1 MLPLVEFP
9 ELVQHYAPFF
19 EDVFSEAAFVEFQRY
34 ISGLIVSE
42 NKTVEGINR
51 LFVNESR
58 NQSSLNRLLTVSP
71 FSLEELNQKR
81 HDLLSNLP
89 GTQMKRDGALSVDD
103 TLLKHY
109 GEHFEQIA
117 YLYDH
122 VEQNYTW
129 AHNLVTL
136 HYSDNET
143 DYPVHFQLWKPAD
156 LEKLEQGLQAAG
168 VEIKK
173 DKREL
178 QETAPA
184 ARKWRQYL
192 LGLWRRHANQKAE
205 VAALYE
211 SKLRIAEALLQ
222 EWKQSQPTL
231 NLPVSFDSWYTQPAF
246 CHFIEH
252 DLQMNYVGALAQ
264 DQQVVLKTGT
274 EKLAD
279 FAARLKQEHLD
290 AVARGK
296 LPVFK
301 PVTIPYK
308 GGKEKYYSYCVT
320 HRIHNFG
327 KKRLVINH
335 GQADLSDNPTCL
347 ISNRLNWQAP
357 GITRIYRHRWPVEVY
372 HEESK
377 EEGLDQYQLRS
388 FEAIERH
395 IALVAVVYSLLRAA
409 QHDRA
414 LRDKLQRELK
424 IELEGSVPF
433 WRRVTQAQSLWKLAL
448 LIQTGLSQGQKLR
461 ELMTPLLRAM
471 CST

>member
-1 MLPLVEFP
+1 MVEFP
-9 ELVQHYAPFF
+9 ELVQHYAPYFA
-19 EDVFSEAAFVEFQRY
+19 DVFSEAAFVEFQRY

-51 LFVNESR
+51 LLVNESR

-71 FSLEELNQKR
+71 FSLKALNRKR
-81 HDLLSNLP
+81 HDLLSSLS
-89 GTQMKRDGALSVDD
+89 GTQMKGEGALSVDD

-143 DYPVHFQLWKPAD
+143 DYPVDFQLWKPAD

-168 VEIKK
+168 VKIKN
-173 DKREL
+173 DKRGLKES
-178 QETAPA
+178 APH
-184 ARKWRQYL
+184 KWRQYL
-192 LGLWRRHANQKAE
+192 LGLWRRHASQKAE
-205 VAALYE
+205 SAALYE

-222 EWKQSQPTL
+222 EWKQSHPTL

-252 DLQMNYVGALAQ
+252 DLRMNYVGALAE

-290 AVARGK
+290 AVAHGK
-296 LPVFK
+296 PPVFK

-308 GGKEKYYSYCVT
+308 GGKENTIVT
-320 HRIHNFG
+320 ASRTGF
-327 KKRLVINH
+327 
-335 GQADLSDNPTCL
+335 T
-347 ISNRLNWQAP
+347 
-357 GITRIYRHRWPVEVY
+357 T
-372 HEESK
+372 
-377 EEGLDQYQLRS
+377 
-388 FEAIERH
+388 
-395 IALVAVVYSLLRAA
+395 
-409 QHDRA
+409 
-414 LRDKLQRELK
+414 
-424 IELEGSVPF
+424 LEKNA
-433 WRRVTQAQSLWKLAL
+433 W
-448 LIQTGLSQGQKLR
+448 
-461 ELMTPLLRAM
+461 
-471 CST
+471 

>member
-1 MLPLVEFP
+1 MLPFVEFP
-9 ELVQHYAPFF
+9 ELVQRYAPLFA
-19 EDVFSEAAFVEFQRY
+19 EVFSEAAYVEFQRY

-42 NKTVEGINR
+42 NKTVEGMNR

-71 FSLEELNQKR
+71 FSLKELNQKR
-81 HDLLSNLP
+81 LNLLASLP
-89 GTQMKRDGALSVDD
+89 GTQMKRDGALSIDD

-117 YLYDH
+117 YLFDH

-143 DYPVHFQLWKPAD
+143 DYPVEFKLWKPAD
-156 LEKLEQGLQAAG
+156 LEKLERGWRAAG
-168 VEIKK
+168 VKIKDSQQTLK
-173 DKREL
+173 
-178 QETAPA
+178 ETAPPQ
-184 ARKWRQYL
+184 WRQYL
-192 LGLWRRHANQKAE
+192 LGLWRRHANRKAE

-222 EWKQSQPTL
+222 ELKRVHPEL
-231 NLPVSFDSWYTQPAF
+231 KLPVTFDSWYTQPAF

-252 DLQMNYVGALAQ
+252 DLQMNYVGALTE
-264 DQQVVLKTGT
+264 DQLVVLKTGT

-279 FAARLKQEHLD
+279 LAARLKQEHRD
-290 AVARGK
+290 AVAQGK
-296 LPVFK
+296 PPVFK
-301 PVTIPYK
+301 PVTIPYT

-320 HRIHNFG
+320 PRLPNFG

-335 GQADLSDNPTCL
+335 RQADLADHPTYL

-372 HEESK
+372 HEEGK
-377 EEGLDQYQLRS
+377 EEGLDQYQLRN

-409 QHDRA
+409 QQDLA

-424 IELEGSVPF
+424 IELDGSVPF
-433 WRRVTQAQSLWKLAL
+433 WRRATQAHSLWKLAL
-448 LIQTGLSQGQKLR
+448 FIQAGLSQGQKLR
-461 ELMTPLLRAM
+461 ELMTPLLRAV

>member
-1 MLPLVEFP
+1 MLPLVDFP

-42 NKTVEGINR
+42 NKTVENINH

-58 NQSSLNRLLTVSP
+58 NQSSLNRFLTVSP
-71 FSLEELNQKR
+71 FSLQELNQKR
-81 HDLLSNLP
+81 HALLSSLP
-89 GTQMKRDGALSVDD
+89 GTQMKRDGALSIDD

-109 GEHFEQIA
+109 GEHFEHIA
-117 YLYDH
+117 YLFDH

-143 DYPVHFQLWKPAD
+143 DYPVDFQLWKPAD

-168 VEIKK
+168 IKIK
-173 DKREL
+173 DSKQGL
-178 QETAPA
+178 KDTAPH
-184 ARKWRQYL
+184 KWQQYL
-192 LGLWRRHANQKAE
+192 LGLWRRHANRKAE
-205 VAALYE
+205 IAALYE
-211 SKLRIAEALLQ
+211 SKLRIAETLLQ
-222 EWKQSQPTL
+222 ELKRTHPEL
-231 NLPVSFDSWYTQPAF
+231 KLPVAFDSWYTQPAF

-252 DLQMNYVGALAQ
+252 DLQMNYVGALAE
-264 DQQVVLKTGT
+264 DQQVVLKKGT

-296 LPVFK
+296 PPIFK
-301 PVTIPYK
+301 PITIPYK

-320 HRIHNFG
+320 HRLHHFG

-335 GQADLSDNPTCL
+335 RQADLSDNPTCL
-347 ISNRLNWQAP
+347 LSNRLNWQAP

-372 HEESK
+372 HEEGK
-377 EEGLDQYQLRS
+377 DEGLDQYQLRN

-409 QHDRA
+409 QHDHA

-424 IELEGSVPF
+424 IELDGSVPF
-433 WRRVTQAQSLWKLAL
+433 WRRATQAQSLWKLAL
-448 LIQTGLSQGQKLR
+448 FVYAGLSHGQKLR
-461 ELMTPLLRAM
+461 ELMTPLLHAM

>member
-9 ELVQHYAPFF
+9 ELVQHYASFF
-19 EDVFSEAAFVEFQRY
+19 EDVFSEAAFVESQRY

-71 FSLEELNQKR
+71 FSLKELNQKQ
-81 HDLLSNLP
+81 HNLLSSLP
-89 GTQMKRDGALSVDD
+89 GTQMKRDGALSIDA

-109 GEHFEQIA
+109 GEHFEPIA
-117 YLYDH
+117 YWFDH

-129 AHNLVTL
+129 ARNLVTL

-143 DYPVHFQLWKPAD
+143 DYPVHFQLWKPVD
-156 LEKLEQGLQAAG
+156 LEKLEQGLRVAG
-168 VEIKK
+168 VKIKDNK
-173 DKREL
+173 QGLK
-178 QETAPA
+178 ETAPH
-184 ARKWRQYL
+184 KWRQYL
-192 LGLWRRHANQKAE
+192 LGLWRRHANQKAD

-222 EWKQSQPTL
+222 ELKCSHPTL
-231 NLPVSFDSWYTQPAF
+231 KLPVTFDSWYTQSAF

-252 DLQMNYVGALAQ
+252 DLQLNYVGALAE

-279 FAARLKQEHLD
+279 FTARLKQEHLD

-296 LPVFK
+296 PPVFK
-301 PVTIPYK
+301 PATIPYK
-308 GGKEKYYSYCVT
+308 GGKEKYYSDCVT
-320 HRIHNFG
+320 HRLHHFG

-335 GQADLSDNPTCL
+335 RQADLSDHPTCL

-357 GITRIYRHRWPVEVY
+357 GITRVSTAIVGPWKSIMRKANKKGWISINAE
-372 HEESK
+372 
-377 EEGLDQYQLRS
+377 LRG
-388 FEAIERH
+388 
-395 IALVAVVYSLLRAA
+395 
-409 QHDRA
+409 D
-414 LRDKLQRELK
+414 
-424 IELEGSVPF
+424 
-433 WRRVTQAQSLWKLAL
+433 
-448 LIQTGLSQGQKLR
+448 
-461 ELMTPLLRAM
+461 
-471 CST
+471 

>member
-1 MLPLVEFP
+1 MLPLVDFP

-19 EDVFSEAAFVEFQRY
+19 EGVFSEAALVEFQRY
-34 ISGLIVSE
+34 ISGLIISE

-58 NQSSLNRLLTVSP
+58 NQSSLNRLLTESP
-71 FSLEELNQKR
+71 FSLQELNQKR
-81 HDLLSNLP
+81 HALLSSLP
-89 GTQMKRDGALSVDD
+89 GTQMKRDGALSIDD

-109 GEHFEQIA
+109 GEHFEHIV
-117 YLYDH
+117 YLFDH
-122 VEQNYTW
+122 VEQNHTW

-143 DYPVHFQLWKPAD
+143 DYPVDFQLWKPAD

-168 VEIKK
+168 GKIK
-173 DKREL
+173 DSKRGL
-178 QETAPA
+178 KETAPH
-184 ARKWRQYL
+184 KWRQYL

-211 SKLRIAEALLQ
+211 SKLRIAETLLQ
-222 EWKQSQPTL
+222 ELKRTHL
-231 NLPVSFDSWYTQPAF
+231 ELKLPVTFDSWYTQPAF

-252 DLQMNYVGALAQ
+252 DLQMNYVGALAE

-274 EKLAD
+274 EKMAD

-296 LPVFK
+296 PPVFK

-335 GQADLSDNPTCL
+335 RQADLSDNPTCL
-347 ISNRLNWQAP
+347 LSNRLNWQAP

-372 HEESK
+372 HEEGK
-377 EEGLDQYQLRS
+377 AEGLDQYQLRN

-409 QHDRA
+409 QHDHA

-424 IELEGSVPF
+424 IELDGSAPF
-433 WRRVTQAQSLWKLAL
+433 WRRATQAHSLWKLAL
-448 LIQTGLSQGQKLR
+448 FIHTGLSHGQKLR
-461 ELMTPLLRAM
+461 ELMMPLLRAM

>member
-9 ELVQHYAPFF
+9 ELVEHYAPYF

-58 NQSSLNRLLTVSP
+58 NQSSLNRLLTKSP
-71 FSLEELNQKR
+71 FSLTALNQKR
-81 HDLLSNLP
+81 HMLLASLP

-117 YLYDH
+117 YLFDH

-168 VEIKK
+168 IQIKDGK
-173 DKREL
+173 QEL
-178 QETAPA
+178 KESAPH
-184 ARKWRQYL
+184 KWRQYL
-192 LGLWRRHANQKAE
+192 LGVWRRQANRKAE

-211 SKLRIAEALLQ
+211 SKLRIAETLLQ
-222 EWKQSQPTL
+222 EWRDSHPTL
-231 NLPVSFDSWYTQPAF
+231 NLPVSFDSWYTQPTF
-246 CHFIEH
+246 CHFVEH
-252 DLQMNYVGALAQ
+252 DLQMNYVGALAE
-264 DQQVVLKTGT
+264 DQQVVLKRGT

-290 AVARGK
+290 SVARGK
-296 LPVFK
+296 PPVFK

-308 GGKEKYYSYCVT
+308 GDKEKYYSYCAT

-335 GQADLSDNPTCL
+335 RQADLSDSPTCL
-347 ISNRLNWQAP
+347 LSNRLNWQAP

-372 HEESK
+372 HEEGK
-377 EEGLDQYQLRS
+377 EEGLDQYQLRN

-409 QHDRA
+409 QHDHA

-424 IELEGSVPF
+424 IELDGSAPF

-448 LIQTGLSQGQKLR
+448 FLQAGLSQGQKLR
-461 ELMTPLLRAM
+461 ELMTPLLRAV